1 MKKTIVLVISF
12 IVLFSTVF
20 SFAYAD
26 SDNSYYIK
34 EFDMSISIPKE
45 FVVFTRDIKSD
56 DPNLAKFG
64 VTRDSL
70 VSNMK
75 ARDNYLD
82 ALTEDRQTEIYI
94 CINKNIGIDEFS
106 SMSDAMLKEVARAL
120 YSELQNQGVT
130 VTKDEVYHHSQTTF
144 IKLYGSYS
152 ISGTT
157 THIREYCTV
166 YGGNLIMITMASYA
180 GPISASYESG
190 LQSAIDSIRFDSSKT
205 STSPEPS
212 QTASSS
218 SFMYTDQKTG
228 LQFTVPAG
236 WKEEPLSKKRN
247 TIDAKFVS
255 ETDIFAHIFYGSI
268 DMWESIPESEKSG
281 LSRADVNSS
290 LFSSEEI
297 EAILGSYYSG
307 STAVSISNVKT
318 VTYNGIEYY
327 YLESETSS
335 NGITLPITQLIRIDN
350 GYTYLFQYYGTRD
363 SDYYTDFKNL
373 MNSAVYTATPVAA
386 VTAAPSATAKPTA
399 TVKPVATAKPVATE
413 KPYATIPSQV
423 SNYNRNSANAGMWAT
438 IIGIALWALVPG
450 FIARKKGRSFAGY
463 YFLSFLITPLV
474 TMIITLCLKDRNKE
488 SEKSC
493 SVKQDVV
500 PAENPIVPQPAQK
513 NGMEDNEFLHKVPS
527 TKVPAEPLVSS
538 APATSVQPL
547 DDLTISIQE
556 SDNNPDE
563 LESNQAVVPAEAVDN
578 DIPAAEPEQEGQS
591 LLFCRY
597 CGFKL
602 LDNSEFCSHCGKKV
616 R

>member
-1 MKKTIVLVISF
+1 MRKTALIILSIMLIFPLMSSIAFADSENTYYLKTIDL
-12 IVLFSTVF
+12 TVTV
-20 SFAYAD
+20 
-26 SDNSYYIK
+26 
-34 EFDMSISIPKE
+34 PKGYT
-45 FVVFTRDIKSD
+45 VFTRDMKAD
-56 DPNLAKFG
+56 DPNLAKYGF
-64 VTRDSL
+64 TKDYLLST
-70 VSNMK
+70 MK
-75 ARDNYLD
+75 AQQTYIEALSGDG
-82 ALTEDRQTEIYI
+82 LTEMYVAMFVDSGMDDFSKKSDATL
-94 CINKNIGIDEFS
+94 KALIDELLPQYV
-106 SMSDAMLKEVARAL
+106 SMGITMEK
-120 YSELQNQGVT
+120 G
-130 VTKDEVYHHSQTTF
+130 EVYQHSQTKF
-144 IKLYGSYS
+144 IKLYGKHTV
-152 ISGTT
+152 SGM
-157 THIREYCTV
+157 TV
-166 YGGNLIMITMASYA
+166 YTRQYSTVYNGHTYNFTMQSFS
-180 GPISASYESG
+180 GKISSSQEKD
-190 LQSAIDSIRFDSSKT
+190 LQSFVDNAVFGADAAAT
-205 STSPEPS
+205 STAAP
-212 QTASSS
+212 SS
-218 SFMYTDQKTG
+218 SFVYTDQKTG

-236 WKEEPLSKKRN
+236 WKEEALSKKRN

-268 DMWESIPESEKSG
+268 DMWESIPESERSG

-307 STAVSISNVKT
+307 STTVSISNVKT

-350 GYTYLFQYYGTRD
+350 GYTYLFQYYGSRD

-386 VTAAPSATAKPTA
+386 VTAVPSATAKPTA

-438 IIGIALWALVPG
+438 IIGIALWAFVPG

-488 SEKSC
+488 SEGSSSLKQEEEA
-493 SVKQDVV
+493 VKDLTVAQT
-500 PAENPIVPQPAQK
+500 AEK
-513 NGMEDNEFLHKVPS
+513 TGMNDNEVLHEGPS
-527 TKVPAEPLVSS
+527 TKVFAEPSVST
-538 APATSVQPL
+538 APATAAQPL
-547 DDLTISIQE
+547 DDPTIPVQD
-556 SDNNPDE
+556 DNNPDE
-563 LESNQAVVPAEAVDN
+563 LELNQTVVPAEVVDN
-578 DIPAAEPEQEGQS
+578 DIPVAEIEEEGQQ